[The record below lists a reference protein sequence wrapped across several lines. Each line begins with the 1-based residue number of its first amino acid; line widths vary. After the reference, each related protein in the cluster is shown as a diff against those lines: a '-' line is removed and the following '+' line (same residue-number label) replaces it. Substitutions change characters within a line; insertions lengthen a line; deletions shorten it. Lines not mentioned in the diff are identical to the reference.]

1 MLILVASGTEKPMAT
16 AEERFSKK
24 RLNSSYF
31 TAIISIS
38 LVLFMLGIL
47 GMMLLQAKRVS
58 NYVKEN
64 IGFSVI
70 LKDQVKEVDI
80 VKFQKSLDAA
90 NYVKATEYI
99 DKERAAKELT
109 ADLGEDFVD
118 FLGYNPL
125 LASIEVRLNAEYANP
140 DSLNWIETELL
151 KNPRIKEVFYQKDL
165 VSLVNENIKNI
176 SMVIVV
182 FSLLLLIIAIA
193 LINNSIRLALYSKRF
208 IIKTM
213 QLVGATPAFIRRP
226 FIWRG
231 ILNGIYG
238 AMVSITLLIALLFY
252 LQQKLPELFAIQDVE
267 MVASLFGMVLL
278 LGIIITWIS
287 TSLAVRKY
295 LRMKTDKLYS

>member
-1 MLILVASGTEKPMAT
+1 MAT

-24 RLNSSYF
+24 RLKSSYF

-47 GMMLLQAKRVS
+47 GVILLQAKRVS

-90 NYVKATEYI
+90 DYVKVTEYI
-99 DKERAAKELT
+99 DKETAARELT

-125 LASIEVRLNAEYANP
+125 LASIEVRLNADYANP
-140 DSLNWIETELL
+140 DSLKWIEIELM
-151 KNPRIKEVFYQKDL
+151 KNPRIKEVFYQRDL
-165 VSLVNENIKNI
+165 VSLVSENIKNI
-176 SMVIVV
+176 SMVIIV
-182 FSLLLLIIAIA
+182 FSILLLIIAIA

-213 QLVGATPAFIRRP
+213 QLVGATPGFIRRP
-226 FIWRG
+226 FVLRG

-238 AMVSITLLIALLFY
+238 AMISISLLIGLLFY

-267 MVASLFGMVLL
+267 MVASLFGLVFL

-287 TSLAVRKY
+287 TGLAVRKY
-295 LRMKTDKLYS
+295 LRMTTDKLYS

>member
-1 MLILVASGTEKPMAT
+1 MAT

-47 GMMLLQAKRVS
+47 GLILLQAKRVS

-70 LKDQVKEVDI
+70 LKDKVKEVDI

-90 NYVKATEYI
+90 EYVKATEYI

-109 ADLGEDFVD
+109 VDLGEDFVD

-125 LASIEVRLNAEYANP
+125 LASIEIRLNADYANP
-140 DSLNWIETELL
+140 DSLKWIEVDLM
-151 KNPRIKEVFYQKDL
+151 KNPRIKEVFYQRDL
-165 VSLVNENIKNI
+165 VSLVSENIKNI
-176 SMVIVV
+176 SLVILV
-182 FSLLLLIIAIA
+182 FSILLLIIAIA

-213 QLVGATPAFIRRP
+213 QLVGATPGFIRRP
-226 FIWRG
+226 FVLRG

-238 AMVSITLLIALLFY
+238 ALISITLLIALLFY

-287 TSLAVRKY
+287 TGLAVRKY
-295 LRMKTDKLYS
+295 LRMTTDKLYS

>member
-1 MLILVASGTEKPMAT
+1 MAT

-47 GMMLLQAKRVS
+47 GMILLQAKRVS

-90 NYVKATEYI
+90 DYVKVTEYI
-99 DKERAAKELT
+99 DKETAARELT

-125 LASIEVRLNAEYANP
+125 LASIEVRLNADYANP
-140 DSLNWIETELL
+140 DSLKWIEIELM
-151 KNPRIKEVFYQKDL
+151 KNPRIKEVFYQRDL
-165 VSLVNENIKNI
+165 VSLVSENIKNI
-176 SMVIVV
+176 SMVIIV
-182 FSLLLLIIAIA
+182 FSVLLLIIAIA

-213 QLVGATPAFIRRP
+213 QLVGATPGFIRRP
-226 FIWRG
+226 FVLRG

-238 AMVSITLLIALLFY
+238 AMISISLLIGLLFY

-267 MVASLFGMVLL
+267 MVASLFGLVLL

-287 TSLAVRKY
+287 TGLAVRKY
-295 LRMKTDKLYS
+295 LRMTTDKLYS

>member
-1 MLILVASGTEKPMAT
+1 MAT
-16 AEERFSKK
+16 AEERFSQK

-47 GMMLLQAKRVS
+47 GLILLQAKSVS

-90 NYVKATEYI
+90 HFVKATEYV

-140 DSLNWIETELL
+140 DSLIWIETELL
-151 KNPRIKEVFYQKDL
+151 KNPKVKEVFYQKDL

-176 SMVIVV
+176 SMVLIV

-213 QLVGATPAFIRRP
+213 QLVGATPGFIRRP
-226 FIWRG
+226 FVWRG
-231 ILNGIYG
+231 ILNGVYG
-238 AMVSITLLIALLFY
+238 AMIAISLLMGLLYY
-252 LQQKLPELFAIQDVE
+252 LQKKLPELFAIQDVE
-267 MVASLFGMVLL
+267 MLASLFGMVLL

-295 LRMKTDKLYS
+295 LRMTTDKLYS

>member
-1 MLILVASGTEKPMAT
+1 MAT

-47 GMMLLQAKRVS
+47 GMILLQAKRVS

-90 NYVKATEYI
+90 DYVKVTEYI
-99 DKERAAKELT
+99 DKETAARELT

-125 LASIEVRLNAEYANP
+125 LASIEVRLNADYANP
-140 DSLNWIETELL
+140 DSLKWIELELM
-151 KNPRIKEVFYQKDL
+151 KNPRIKEVFYQRDL
-165 VSLVNENIKNI
+165 VSLVSENIKNI
-176 SMVIVV
+176 SMVIIV
-182 FSLLLLIIAIA
+182 FSILLLIIAIA

-213 QLVGATPAFIRRP
+213 QLVGATPGFIRRP
-226 FIWRG
+226 FVLRG

-238 AMVSITLLIALLFY
+238 AMISISLLIGLLFY

-267 MVASLFGMVLL
+267 MIASLFGLVLL

-287 TSLAVRKY
+287 TGLAVRKY
-295 LRMKTDKLYS
+295 LRMTTDKLYS

>member
-1 MLILVASGTEKPMAT
+1 MAT

-47 GMMLLQAKRVS
+47 GMILLQAKRVS

-90 NYVKATEYI
+90 DYVKVTEYI
-99 DKERAAKELT
+99 DKETAARELT

-125 LASIEVRLNAEYANP
+125 LASIEVRLNADYANP
-140 DSLNWIETELL
+140 DSLKWIELELM
-151 KNPRIKEVFYQKDL
+151 KNPRIKEVFYQRDL
-165 VSLVNENIKNI
+165 VSLVSENIKNI
-176 SMVIVV
+176 SMVIIV
-182 FSLLLLIIAIA
+182 FSVLLLIIAIA

-213 QLVGATPAFIRRP
+213 QLVGATPGFIRRP
-226 FIWRG
+226 FVLRG

-238 AMVSITLLIALLFY
+238 AMISISLLIGLLFY

-267 MVASLFGMVLL
+267 MIASLFGLVLL

-287 TSLAVRKY
+287 TGLAVRKY
-295 LRMKTDKLYS
+295 LRMTTDKLYS

>member
-1 MLILVASGTEKPMAT
+1 MAT

-47 GMMLLQAKRVS
+47 GMILLQAKRVS

-90 NYVKATEYI
+90 DYVKVTEYI
-99 DKERAAKELT
+99 DKETAARELT

-125 LASIEVRLNAEYANP
+125 LASIEVRLNADYANP
-140 DSLNWIETELL
+140 DSLKWIEIELM
-151 KNPRIKEVFYQKDL
+151 KNPRIKEVFYQRDL
-165 VSLVNENIKNI
+165 VSLVSENIKNI
-176 SMVIVV
+176 SMVIIV
-182 FSLLLLIIAIA
+182 FSILLLIIAIA

-213 QLVGATPAFIRRP
+213 QLVGATPGFIRRP
-226 FIWRG
+226 FVLRG

-238 AMVSITLLIALLFY
+238 AMISISLLIGLLFY

-267 MVASLFGMVLL
+267 MVASLFGLVFL

-287 TSLAVRKY
+287 TGLAVRKY
-295 LRMKTDKLYS
+295 LRMTTDKLYS

>member
-1 MLILVASGTEKPMAT
+1 MAT

-24 RLNSSYF
+24 RLKSSYF

-47 GMMLLQAKRVS
+47 GVILLQAKRVS

-90 NYVKATEYI
+90 DYVKVTEYI
-99 DKERAAKELT
+99 DKETAARELT

-125 LASIEVRLNAEYANP
+125 LASIEVRLNADYANP
-140 DSLNWIETELL
+140 DSLKWIEIELM
-151 KNPRIKEVFYQKDL
+151 KNPRIKEVFYQRDL
-165 VSLVNENIKNI
+165 VSLVSENIKNI
-176 SMVIVV
+176 SMVIIV
-182 FSLLLLIIAIA
+182 FSILLLIIAIA

-213 QLVGATPAFIRRP
+213 QLVGATPGFIRRP
-226 FIWRG
+226 FVLRG

-238 AMVSITLLIALLFY
+238 AMISISLLIGLLFY
-252 LQQKLPELFAIQDVE
+252 LQQKLPELFAIQDAE
-267 MVASLFGMVLL
+267 MVASLFGLVFL

-287 TSLAVRKY
+287 TGLAVRKY
-295 LRMKTDKLYS
+295 LRMTTDKLYS

>member
-1 MLILVASGTEKPMAT
+1 MAT

-24 RLNSSYF
+24 RLKSSYF

-47 GMMLLQAKRVS
+47 GMILLQAKRVS

-90 NYVKATEYI
+90 DYVKVTEYI
-99 DKERAAKELT
+99 DKETAARELT

-125 LASIEVRLNAEYANP
+125 LASIEVRLNADYANP
-140 DSLNWIETELL
+140 DSLKWIEIELM
-151 KNPRIKEVFYQKDL
+151 KNPRIKEVFYQRDL
-165 VSLVNENIKNI
+165 VSLVSENIKNI
-176 SMVIVV
+176 SMVIIV
-182 FSLLLLIIAIA
+182 FSILLLIIAIA

-213 QLVGATPAFIRRP
+213 QLVGATPGFIRRP
-226 FIWRG
+226 FVLRG

-238 AMVSITLLIALLFY
+238 AMISISLLIGLLFY

-267 MVASLFGMVLL
+267 MVASLFGLVFL

-287 TSLAVRKY
+287 TGLAVRKY
-295 LRMKTDKLYS
+295 LRMTTDKLYS

>member
-1 MLILVASGTEKPMAT
+1 MAT

-47 GMMLLQAKRVS
+47 GVILLQAKRVS

-90 NYVKATEYI
+90 DYVKVTEYI
-99 DKERAAKELT
+99 DKETAARELT

-125 LASIEVRLNAEYANP
+125 LASIEVRLNADYANP
-140 DSLNWIETELL
+140 DSLKWIEIELM
-151 KNPRIKEVFYQKDL
+151 KNPRIKEVFYQRDL
-165 VSLVNENIKNI
+165 VSLVSENIKNI
-176 SMVIVV
+176 SMVIIV
-182 FSLLLLIIAIA
+182 FSILLLIIAIA

-213 QLVGATPAFIRRP
+213 QLVGATPGFIRRP
-226 FIWRG
+226 FVLRG

-238 AMVSITLLIALLFY
+238 AMISISLLIGLLFY

-267 MVASLFGMVLL
+267 MIASLFGLVLL

-287 TSLAVRKY
+287 TGLAVRKY
-295 LRMKTDKLYS
+295 LRMTTDKLYS

>member
-1 MLILVASGTEKPMAT
+1 MAT

-47 GMMLLQAKRVS
+47 GMILLQAKRVS

-90 NYVKATEYI
+90 DYVKVTEYI
-99 DKERAAKELT
+99 DKETAARELT

-125 LASIEVRLNAEYANP
+125 LASIEVRLNADYANP
-140 DSLNWIETELL
+140 DSLKWIELELM
-151 KNPRIKEVFYQKDL
+151 KNPRIKEVFYQRDL
-165 VSLVNENIKNI
+165 VSLVSENIKNI
-176 SMVIVV
+176 SMVIIV
-182 FSLLLLIIAIA
+182 FSVLLLIIAIA

-213 QLVGATPAFIRRP
+213 QLVGATPGFIRRP
-226 FIWRG
+226 FVLRG

-238 AMVSITLLIALLFY
+238 AMISISLLIGLLFY

-267 MVASLFGMVLL
+267 MIASLFGLVLL

-287 TSLAVRKY
+287 TGLAVRKY
-295 LRMKTDKLYS
+295 LHMTTDKLYS

>member
-1 MLILVASGTEKPMAT
+1 MAT

-24 RLNSSYF
+24 RLKSSYF

-47 GMMLLQAKRVS
+47 GVILLQAKRVS

-90 NYVKATEYI
+90 DYVKVTEYI
-99 DKERAAKELT
+99 DKETAARELT

-125 LASIEVRLNAEYANP
+125 LASIEVRLNADYANP
-140 DSLNWIETELL
+140 DSLKWIEIELM
-151 KNPRIKEVFYQKDL
+151 KNPRIKEVFYQRDL
-165 VSLVNENIKNI
+165 VSLVSENIKNI
-176 SMVIVV
+176 SMVIIV
-182 FSLLLLIIAIA
+182 FSILLLIIAIA

-213 QLVGATPAFIRRP
+213 QLVGATPGFIRRP
-226 FIWRG
+226 FVLRG

-238 AMVSITLLIALLFY
+238 AMISISLLIGLLFY

-267 MVASLFGMVLL
+267 MIASLFGLVLL

-287 TSLAVRKY
+287 TGLAVRKY
-295 LRMKTDKLYS
+295 LRMTTDKLYS

>member
-1 MLILVASGTEKPMAT
+1 MAT

-47 GMMLLQAKRVS
+47 GMILLQAKRVS

-90 NYVKATEYI
+90 DYVKATEYI

-125 LASIEVRLNAEYANP
+125 LASIEVRLNADYANP
-140 DSLNWIETELL
+140 DSLKWIETDLM
-151 KNPRIKEVFYQKDL
+151 KNPRIKEVFYQRDL
-165 VSLVNENIKNI
+165 VSLVSENIKKI
-176 SMVIVV
+176 SIVIIV
-182 FSLLLLIIAIA
+182 FSILLLIIAIA

-213 QLVGATPAFIRRP
+213 QLVGATPGFIRRP
-226 FIWRG
+226 FVLRG

-238 AMVSITLLIALLFY
+238 SMISISLLIGLLFY

-287 TSLAVRKY
+287 TGLAVRKY
-295 LRMKTDKLYS
+295 LRMTTDKLYS

>member
-1 MLILVASGTEKPMAT
+1 MAT

-47 GMMLLQAKRVS
+47 GMILLQAKRVS

-90 NYVKATEYI
+90 DYVKATEYI
-99 DKERAAKELT
+99 DKETAARELT

-125 LASIEVRLNAEYANP
+125 LASIEVRLNADYANP
-140 DSLNWIETELL
+140 DSLKWIEAELM
-151 KNPRIKEVFYQKDL
+151 KNPRIKEVFYQRDL
-165 VSLVNENIKNI
+165 VSLVSENIKNI

-182 FSLLLLIIAIA
+182 FSVLLLIIAIA

-213 QLVGATPAFIRRP
+213 QLVGATPGFIRRP
-226 FIWRG
+226 FVLRG

-238 AMVSITLLIALLFY
+238 AMISISLLIGLLIY

-267 MVASLFGMVLL
+267 MVASLFGLVLL

-287 TSLAVRKY
+287 TGLAVRKY
-295 LRMKTDKLYS
+295 LRMTTDKLYS

>member
-1 MLILVASGTEKPMAT
+1 MAT

-47 GMMLLQAKRVS
+47 GMILLQAKRVS

-90 NYVKATEYI
+90 DYVKVTEYI
-99 DKERAAKELT
+99 DKETAARELT

-125 LASIEVRLNAEYANP
+125 LASIEVRLNADYANP
-140 DSLNWIETELL
+140 DSLKWIELELM
-151 KNPRIKEVFYQKDL
+151 KNPRIKEVFYQRDL
-165 VSLVNENIKNI
+165 VSLVSENIKNI
-176 SMVIVV
+176 SMVIIV
-182 FSLLLLIIAIA
+182 FSVLLLIIAIA

-213 QLVGATPAFIRRP
+213 QLVGATPGFIRRP
-226 FIWRG
+226 FVLRG

-238 AMVSITLLIALLFY
+238 AMISISLLIGLLFY

-267 MVASLFGMVLL
+267 MVASLFGLVFL

-287 TSLAVRKY
+287 TGLAVRKY
-295 LRMKTDKLYS
+295 LRMTTDKLYS

>member
-1 MLILVASGTEKPMAT
+1 MAT

-47 GMMLLQAKRVS
+47 GMILLQAKRVS

-90 NYVKATEYI
+90 DYVKVTEYI
-99 DKERAAKELT
+99 DKETAARELT

-125 LASIEVRLNAEYANP
+125 LASIEVRLNADYANP
-140 DSLNWIETELL
+140 DSLKWIELELM
-151 KNPRIKEVFYQKDL
+151 KNPRIKEVFYQRDL
-165 VSLVNENIKNI
+165 VSLVSENIKNI
-176 SMVIVV
+176 SMVIIV
-182 FSLLLLIIAIA
+182 FSILLLIIAIA

-213 QLVGATPAFIRRP
+213 QLVGATPGFIRRP
-226 FIWRG
+226 FVLRG

-238 AMVSITLLIALLFY
+238 AMISISLLIGLLFY

-267 MVASLFGMVLL
+267 MVASLFGLVFL

-287 TSLAVRKY
+287 TGLAVRKY
-295 LRMKTDKLYS
+295 LRMTTDKLYS

>member
-1 MLILVASGTEKPMAT
+1 MAT

-47 GMMLLQAKRVS
+47 GLILLQAKRVS

-70 LKDQVKEVDI
+70 LKDKVKEVDI

-90 NYVKATEYI
+90 EYVKATEYI

-109 ADLGEDFVD
+109 VDLGEDFVD

-125 LASIEVRLNAEYANP
+125 LASIEIRLNADYANP
-140 DSLNWIETELL
+140 DSLKWIEVDLM
-151 KNPRIKEVFYQKDL
+151 KNPRIKEVFYQRDL
-165 VSLVNENIKNI
+165 VSLVSENIKNI
-176 SMVIVV
+176 SLVILV
-182 FSLLLLIIAIA
+182 FSILLLIIAIA

-213 QLVGATPAFIRRP
+213 QLVGATPGFIRRP
-226 FIWRG
+226 FVLRG

-238 AMVSITLLIALLFY
+238 ALISITLLIALLFY
-252 LQQKLPELFAIQDVE
+252 LQQKLPKLFAIQDVE

-287 TSLAVRKY
+287 TGLAVRKY
-295 LRMKTDKLYS
+295 LRMTTDKLYS

>member
-1 MLILVASGTEKPMAT
+1 MAT

-47 GMMLLQAKRVS
+47 GLILLQAKRVS

-90 NYVKATEYI
+90 SYVKATEYI

-140 DSLNWIETELL
+140 DSLSWIEAEL
-151 KNPRIKEVFYQKDL
+151 
-165 VSLVNENIKNI
+165 
-176 SMVIVV
+176 M
-182 FSLLLLIIAIA
+182 
-193 LINNSIRLALYSKRF
+193 INRL
-208 IIKTM
+208 
-213 QLVGATPAFIRRP
+213 
-226 FIWRG
+226 
-231 ILNGIYG
+231 
-238 AMVSITLLIALLFY
+238 
-252 LQQKLPELFAIQDVE
+252 E
-267 MVASLFGMVLL
+267 
-278 LGIIITWIS
+278 
-287 TSLAVRKY
+287 
-295 LRMKTDKLYS
+295 

>member
-1 MLILVASGTEKPMAT
+1 MAT

-47 GMMLLQAKRVS
+47 GMILLQAKRVS

-90 NYVKATEYI
+90 DYVKVTEYI
-99 DKERAAKELT
+99 DKETAARELT

-125 LASIEVRLNAEYANP
+125 LASIEVRLNADYANP
-140 DSLNWIETELL
+140 DSLKWIEIELM
-151 KNPRIKEVFYQKDL
+151 KNPRIKEVFYQRDL
-165 VSLVNENIKNI
+165 VSLVSENIKNI
-176 SMVIVV
+176 SMVIIV
-182 FSLLLLIIAIA
+182 FSVLLLIIAIA

-213 QLVGATPAFIRRP
+213 QLVGATPGFIRRP
-226 FIWRG
+226 FVLRG

-238 AMVSITLLIALLFY
+238 AMISISLLIGLLFY
-252 LQQKLPELFAIQDVE
+252 LQQKLPELFAIQDAE
-267 MVASLFGMVLL
+267 MVASLFGLVFL

-287 TSLAVRKY
+287 TGLAVRKY
-295 LRMKTDKLYS
+295 LRMTTDKLYS

>member
-1 MLILVASGTEKPMAT
+1 MAT
-16 AEERFSKK
+16 AEERFSQK

-47 GMMLLQAKRVS
+47 GLILLQAKSVS

-90 NYVKATEYI
+90 HYVKATEYV

-140 DSLNWIETELL
+140 DSLIWIETELL
-151 KNPRIKEVFYQKDL
+151 KNPKIKEVFYQKDL

-176 SMVIVV
+176 SMVLIV

-213 QLVGATPAFIRRP
+213 QLVGATPGFIRRP
-226 FIWRG
+226 FVWRG
-231 ILNGIYG
+231 ILNGVYG
-238 AMVSITLLIALLFY
+238 AMIAISLLMGLLYY
-252 LQQKLPELFAIQDVE
+252 LQKKLPELFAIQDVE
-267 MVASLFGMVLL
+267 MLASLFGMVLL

-295 LRMKTDKLYS
+295 LRMTTDKLYS